1 MLLLRKIL
9 NPNHVAEISQG
20 MLVGK
25 RLTIESG
32 PMEGMEVMVKKIDRH
47 KRMAVLEVEMLVRLV
62 ELKMGVEVV
71 RGFEFT
77 WKR

>member
-9 NPNHVAEISQG
+9 NPNHVAEIFQG